1 MIFWGPPG
9 CGKTTLAQLLCRSLT
24 HSGLPW
30 RHTKLSA
37 VNAGVNDL
45 RRALKSYYPQV
56 AVDESTGDL
65 LRILAE
71 FGMGDVR
78 ASLNALELACDLA
91 MMGPRCGEAALFGLR
106 REHIEEAM
114 ATSSSGRH
122 RLLGYDKNGDIHY
135 DLASALQKSIRGSDK
150 DAAAYWTTRM
160 LLGGEPPEYVSRRL
174 MRIASEDVGL
184 ADPQALQLAAAAHT
198 VTMATGMPECSTAL
212 LEVALYLCDAPKSNA
227 VYVAYKNASKAI
239 EKAMTDSEVPLHL
252 RNAPTG
258 LMKELGYGRE
268 YIYTNEPRPTQPGE
282 LAPEQT
288 WVDASIFP
296 FQRLLSDIFQL
307 ACREAIYFQKNSM
320 TGVVTGQMCLLR
332 SDYDIDVLCFLVM
345 TVSVPLKIYAFDYE
359 GMNASASR

>member
-1 MIFWGPPG
+1 MNGYYTSDLHNRHCP
-9 CGKTTLAQLLCRSLT
+9 
-24 HSGLPW
+24 SG
-30 RHTKLSA
+30 
-37 VNAGVNDL
+37 
-45 RRALKSYYPQV
+45 
-56 AVDESTGDL
+56 
-65 LRILAE
+65 
-71 FGMGDVR
+71 
-78 ASLNALELACDLA
+78 
-91 MMGPRCGEAALFGLR
+91 
-106 REHIEEAM
+106 
-114 ATSSSGRH
+114 
-122 RLLGYDKNGDIHY
+122 
-135 DLASALQKSIRGSDK
+135 
-150 DAAAYWTTRM
+150 
-160 LLGGEPPEYVSRRL
+160 
-174 MRIASEDVGL
+174 
-184 ADPQALQLAAAAHT
+184 
-198 VTMATGMPECSTAL
+198 STAL

-239 EKAMTDSEVPLHL
+239 EKATTDSEVDAQHSRPSYVFGWCQVPLHL

-258 LMKELGYGRE
+258 LMKELGYGRD

-296 FQRLLSDIFQL
+296 FQRLLSDIFQQ